1 MHTARPGATFE
12 GMQAVRRVAGGDP
25 GVIVDAGMAIAAAGL
40 TALAAWGAPDRPGL
54 IGTPIAGPAWL
65 LGLLPLLLG
74 APFLLRRRAALLMWT
89 AIWAAVVLLYLLS
102 GYRPE
107 SLAFGPHPETP
118 IPLTFVLFAAAY
130 SLGAHASFRRAA
142 AGLIVATAVVVV
154 LSRYGGLGLAFSSD
168 AGSSAGVTLSMFQ
181 LAAFLLAGVLVRAR
195 RQGALLAA
203 WNAAVQRRAEQAAAA
218 ERARIARELHDI
230 IAHHLSVVVL
240 HAAGAR
246 ASGGA
251 DPETL
256 AEIEDSG
263 RRALTETRRLFGVLR
278 DPDEETGR
286 APQPGISELPA
297 LAGSLRA
304 AGLEVSLSIDGYHTA
319 LPPAVDVSAYRIVQ
333 EALTNVLK
341 HAGPA
346 RADVTVS
353 CADGAV
359 TIEVTDDGPGHPA
372 LPAVEGEGEVGGG
385 QGLPGMRERVAVFGG
400 DLRAGPRPGGGFT
413 VRARLP
419 IGETP

>member
-1 MHTARPGATFE
+1 M
-12 GMQAVRRVAGGDP
+12 
-25 GVIVDAGMAIAAAGL
+25 
-40 TALAAWGAPDRPGL
+40 
-54 IGTPIAGPAWL
+54 
-65 LGLLPLLLG
+65 
-74 APFLLRRRAALLMWT
+74 
-89 AIWAAVVLLYLLS
+89 
-102 GYRPE
+102 
-107 SLAFGPHPETP
+107 
-118 IPLTFVLFAAAY
+118 
-130 SLGAHASFRRAA
+130 
-142 AGLIVATAVVVV
+142 
-154 LSRYGGLGLAFSSD
+154 
-168 AGSSAGVTLSMFQ
+168 
-181 LAAFLLAGVLVRAR
+181 
-195 RQGALLAA
+195 LAA

-230 IAHHLSVVVL
+230 VAHHLSVVVL

-278 DPDEETGR
+278 EPDEETGR

-304 AGLEVSLSIDGYHTA
+304 AGLEVSLAIDGYHPA
-319 LPPAVDVSAYRIVQ
+319 LPPDVNVSAYRIVQ

-346 RADVTVS
+346 RAEVTVG

-359 TIEVTDDGPGHPA
+359 TIEVTDDGPGNAAPS
-372 LPAVEGEGEVGGG
+372 AVPGEGEVGGG
-385 QGLPGMRERVAVFGG
+385 QGLVGMRERVALFGG
-400 DLRAGPRPGGGFT
+400 DLRAGPRPDGGFT
-413 VRARLP
+413 VCARLP
-419 IGETP
+419 TGEPP

>member
-1 MHTARPGATFE
+1 
-12 GMQAVRRVAGGDP
+12 MQAVRRLAGGDP
-25 GVIVDAGMAIAAAGL
+25 GVIVDAGMGLAAAGL

-54 IGTPIAGPAWL
+54 VGTPIAGPSWL

-74 APFLLRRRAALLMWT
+74 APLLLRRRAPLLMWT
-89 AIWAAVVLLYLLS
+89 AIWAALVLLYLLS

-142 AGLIVATAVVVV
+142 VGLLVATPVVVA
-154 LSRYGGLGLAFSSD
+154 LSQHGGLGLAFSSGG
-168 AGSSAGVTLSMFQ
+168 GSSGVALPMFQ

-230 IAHHLSVVVL
+230 VAHHLSVVVL

-246 ASGGA
+246 AAGGA
-251 DPETL
+251 DPATL
-256 AEIEDSG
+256 SEIEDSG

-286 APQPGISELPA
+286 APQPGIGELPA

-304 AGLEVSLSIDGYHTA
+304 AGLEVGLSIDGDHTA
-319 LPPAVDVSAYRIVQ
+319 LPPAVNVSAYRIVQ

-346 RADVTVS
+346 RAEVTVS
-353 CADGAV
+353 CADSAV
-359 TIEVTDDGPGHPA
+359 TVEVTDDGLGNPA
-372 LPAVEGEGEVGGG
+372 PPAVPGEEEVRGG
-385 QGLPGMRERVAVFGG
+385 QGLAGMRERVAVFGG

-413 VRARLP
+413 VCARLP
-419 IGETP
+419 VGETS